1 MIVFNSQIYIYIYLV
16 PFACSNVP
24 CTQTL
29 MVGGLTMNIRLM
41 HKTSPPVTPI
51 HAPVPLV
58 LFVELSSFR
67 GEGEGKK

>member
-1 MIVFNSQIYIYIYLV
+1 
-16 PFACSNVP
+16 
-24 CTQTL
+24 
-29 MVGGLTMNIRLM
+29 MNIRLM